1 MKKSLLL
8 CASVF
13 SLMGASAQSSYQ
25 VQGDFNGE
33 WIDCIPWDSKGN
45 TKVQGTQPVGWTI
58 SNVCGADGTGATTV
72 GTKGEE
78 NGNVYVELTNQSIM
92 GQYMPAYITLGTS
105 WATAEAK
112 LFGTVQNADGGV
124 YGGKK
129 FSYHPDAISMR
140 YKRNNSKGA
149 ERASL
154 IAYLWNGSWTQKN
167 VPGNTTYNF
176 ASYKSATTVDMVN
189 RDRNILDKATAMGGE
204 VTKTSDAALIAS
216 VEYYIPEAASEWT
229 ECVAELD
236 YGSYKNKEIGV
247 ENLNIIISANDYFAD
262 RSSIVGKNSLTVD
275 DVTLLYYHALSSLSV
290 TGATLNFNENTLNYD
305 LSAQGIVYDASKLSY
320 VKKGQGATV
329 KTNYD
334 EATGLLTLRVE
345 AENISEDASAYTEY
359 TIQFA
364 VPVITSFTN
373 ALTVGI
379 NGATSIPQETEIQ
392 LVKEV
397 DGSYSFA
404 LNNFML
410 GELGIGNVRLTN
422 LTVNGNVFT
431 AEQTI
436 QITEGD
442 AEGVG
447 YWMGPMLGDVP
458 VVLKATRLSDTE
470 MVADIDIDMSA
481 TLEQVIK
488 VVFAPLVE
496 INDTEDMP
504 ALSGLYNVKLNRMFV
519 AGWNTVCLP
528 FNYQVEAFSEYSG
541 VKAQAFDSATEAGLN
556 FVAVADGALAANT
569 PYLINFPSATTMPVY
584 FGANIESTTPQSVTH
599 GDFTFTGT
607 YAAVTDMAG
616 KYGVAKIN
624 GEDKITKGA
633 AGSTLKATR
642 AYFTTSGADVQSV
655 SLFFDGEATGIEAVE
670 TAGEKAF
677 DVYTI
682 SGVQVRR
689 AAKTLDGLQKGIY
702 IVNGKKQVV
711 K

>member
-1 MKKSLLL
+1 MKRNLLWGVL
-8 CASVF
+8 F
-13 SLMGASAQSSYQ
+13 SFAMGMQAQSTYQ
-25 VQGDFNGE
+25 VQGGFNDE
-33 WIDCIPWDSKGN
+33 WVNCVPWDSKNN
-45 TKVQGTQPVGWTI
+45 TKTQGTQPIGWTI
-58 SNVCGADGTGATTV
+58 SNVIGISGNGATTV
-72 GTKGEE
+72 GAKEE
-78 NGNVYVELTNQSIM
+78 IEVGNYAVKLTNTPNPFKSSQIV
-92 GQYMPAYITLGTS
+92 PAYISLGTT
-105 WATAEAK
+105 WATAKA
-112 LFGTVQNADGGV
+112 TISSVSAQDGGCF
-124 YGGKK
+124 GGIS
-129 FSYHPDAISMR
+129 FAAHPDAVRFS
-140 YKRNNSKGA
+140 YKRSHGTTKPD
-149 ERASL
+149 EKASVV
-154 IAYLWNGSWTQKN
+154 AYLWKGQYSQAN
-167 VPGNTTYNF
+167 VPGNTGF
-176 ASYKSATTVDMVN
+176 TTSKVTMID
-189 RDRNILDKATAMGGE
+189 RDRNILGKSTDQGGA
-204 VTKTSDAALIAS
+204 VTKSADAMCIAS
-216 VEYYIPEAASEWT
+216 MEYYIEGDASEWT
-229 ECVAELD
+229 DLTIPFNYFAEEQPE
-236 YGSYKNKEIGV
+236 K
-247 ENLNIIISANDYFAD
+247 LNIIIAANDYFAGA
-262 RSSIVGKNSLTVD
+262 SAVGNGNTIIVDN
-275 DVTLLYYHALSSLSV
+275 VTLLYYHALSSLSV
-290 TGATLNFNENTLNYD
+290 AGATLNFNENTLNYD

-329 KTNYD
+329 KTSYN

-359 TIQFA
+359 TVQFA

-442 AEGVG
+442 AEGVD

-496 INDTEDMP
+496 INDTENMP

-541 VKAQAFDSATEAGLN
+541 VEAQAFDSATEAGLN
-556 FVAVADGALAANT
+556 FVAVTDGALAANT

-584 FGANIESTTPQSVTH
+584 FGVNIESTTPQSVTH